1 MLRLVFKRNL
11 LPIALITIGCLIFL
25 AIILYLFRAHLATVG
40 WILFGLFLIGL
51 GVAGLVVNNPK
62 RRSGAGAK
70 PAPSAPVSPGASSS
84 PKSTPGYTAARMR
97 ETKPAP
103 QASITLS
110 QPVLIG
116 AGVLVASLILML
128 LCNVGTVLH
137 SLLTVSQTHIVDC
150 REASHY
156 AEDGWQ
162 FVSAYSYRLGDE
174 VVGYTE
180 YTDCVL
186 ERERFVW
193 AKDERIAPDEAAID
207 EALITEVSI
216 DGLATDDGFG
226 DENFAGDVPVS
237 TQSAMFTQTPVPQWP
252 ATQEPFPTFTVESV
266 SSPMPTWTPPPTL
279 APFATSTPTVAPLP
293 MDTSTPAVAPLPINT
308 FTPTAT
314 PLVSS
319 PTSTPIPRTDVEVCT
334 ATLDDTYLETFVQ
347 WIGTIV
353 EDPIFEDDGQWFQVE
368 WTNADFDS
376 ECERAVF
383 FVSYTGK
390 EDFFAEDVI
399 TVIGTI
405 IETAHEYEGESGQ
418 TEYAVVVRANYVE
431 FYEVQ

>member
-1 MLRLVFKRNL
+1 MLRFVLKRNL

-51 GVAGLVVNNPK
+51 GGAGLVVNNPK

-70 PAPSAPVSPGASSS
+70 PAPSAPVSPGASPS

-150 REASHY
+150 REASQY

-193 AKDERIAPDEAAID
+193 AKDERIAPDEASID

-216 DGLATDDGFG
+216 DGGATDDRFG

-237 TQSAMFTQTPVPQWP
+237 TQSAMFTQTPVPQLP

-279 APFATSTPTVAPLP
+279 APLATSTPTVAPLP
-293 MDTSTPAVAPLPINT
+293 MDTSTPAVAPLPIDT

-334 ATLDDTYLETFVQ
+334 TMSNDTYLKTYVQ
-347 WIGTIV
+347 WEGIIV
-353 EDPIFEDDGQWFQVE
+353 DDPDSDDEGLWFQVQ
-368 WTNADFDS
+368 WTNANS
-376 ECERAVF
+376 GSACAQAIF
-383 FVSYTGK
+383 FVSYDSD
-390 EDFFAEDVI
+390 ERFFAED
-399 TVIGTI
+399 TVLVTGTI
-405 IETAHEYEGESGQ
+405 VDVAYAYEGESGE
-418 TEYAVVVRANYVE
+418 TEYAVVIRADDVE
-431 FYEVQ
+431 FLQ